1 MACLLPFRPWLSL
14 GPRVFRFRTTGDQ
27 STDPHAGPLLRLR
40 ATSVAFPFACRS
52 VPEAKPTLPPSQSSS
67 HRSTALQHIQTKE
80 PFFSPGFWPGV
91 QPALPHRLEV
101 PPSGFGYPL
110 GGVSPSVLGNFLGS
124 PRSWAS
130 LFRALIRLRG
140 RPWVSPR
147 TFRSCASEPNPAA
160 WYRRSSGLC
169 LRGQQCLLR
178 SPPFY
183 QRRMWPLPS

>member
-40 ATSVAFPFACRS
+40 ATSVARS
-52 VPEAKPTLPPSQSSS
+52 SARRSAIETRPTLPPARSSS
-67 HRSTALQHIQTKE
+67 HRSAALQHTKIKE
-80 PFFSPGFWPGV
+80 PFFAHGLRPCV
-91 QPALPHRLEV
+91 RTALPYRPEV